1 MWRTT
6 WPSLLL
12 GLLSINVLVG
22 AHPKEW
28 LIMDAAAVV
37 GLAVAMFGGQWMAA
51 EATNVAA
58 AFALGATS
66 SALCLTIRTQP
77 VSYNFAGIIILVP
90 GSIGVRGSTSLFSAS
105 AQPAPAAA
113 GSSGG
118 GSNFAV
124 DMVSVS
130 IELTIGLLLSRAI
143 FPESFVGGSGP
154 SFYERLFM
162 RVRPDDGASRR
173 RWGLRRADS
182 SNQSSATIST
192 IVAQPVGE
200 SHALASDSSTA
211 DSEGVYVHVAADPSI
226 PGRVIPE
233 VVRDAS
239 GDTTVAVQLEPAP
252 VERRH

>member
-1 MWRTT
+1 
-6 WPSLLL
+6 
-12 GLLSINVLVG
+12 
-22 AHPKEW
+22 
-28 LIMDAAAVV
+28 MDVAAVV

-105 AQPAPAAA
+105 AQPAPTAA

-162 RVRPDDGASRR
+162 RVRPEDGAGPASRR
-173 RWGLRRADS
+173 RWELRRADS
-182 SNQSSATIST
+182 NQSSAIVST
-192 IVAQPVGE
+192 VVAHPVGE
-200 SHALASDSSTA
+200 SRAPASDASTA
-211 DSEGVYVHVAADPSI
+211 DSEGVCVHVDADLSI

-239 GDTTVAVQLEPAP
+239 GDTTVAVQLVPAQ
-252 VERRH
+252 VERRY

>member
-1 MWRTT
+1 
-6 WPSLLL
+6 
-12 GLLSINVLVG
+12 
-22 AHPKEW
+22 
-28 LIMDAAAVV
+28 MDAAAVV

-66 SALCLTIRTQP
+66 SALCLAVRTQP

-105 AQPAPAAA
+105 DEPASAAA

-162 RVRPDDGASRR
+162 RVRREDGAGPSSRR
-173 RWGLRRADS
+173 RWELRRADS
-182 SNQSSATIST
+182 LNRPSVAVST
-192 IVAQPVGE
+192 VVAQPVGE
-200 SHALASDSSTA
+200 PRATDASTA
-211 DSEGVYVHVAADPSI
+211 GSEGVRVHVAADPGI
-226 PGRVIPE
+226 GVIPL
-233 VVRDAS
+233 A
-239 GDTTVAVQLEPAP
+239 
-252 VERRH
+252 ERHET